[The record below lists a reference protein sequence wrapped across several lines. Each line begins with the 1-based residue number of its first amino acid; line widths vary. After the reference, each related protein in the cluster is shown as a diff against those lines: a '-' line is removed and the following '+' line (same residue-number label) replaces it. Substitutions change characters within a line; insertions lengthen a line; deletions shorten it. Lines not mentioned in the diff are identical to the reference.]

1 MPRNLTEIDRILGT
15 DPRFGSADTI
25 DARNTARF
33 RVGLRI
39 LAGRHP
45 RHATEFG
52 RVGRLPTAGLRRLLC
67 DPVLHNAFERDL
79 AVALSRPSEPST
91 LALMLRQAG
100 SAKDALGPCEGLM
113 ESHHQPWPA
122 LGPAWVWTSTL
133 PEEAHPLLTA
143 LGRRRDDVFEEM
155 GVTRRVEPDGEAL
168 AALSRGA
175 ELLAELLPH
184 TGAGALRHVALVGFA
199 EGEDEDGSVH
209 SFACGDR
216 LPSALFLSPHALT
229 DPWKAAELLFHESLH
244 LKMFDIMRTGALVSD
259 IGRMTGIPPW
269 RVVDWNLRRVYSSLH
284 VYAHMVLFFAAA
296 AAAPAEL
303 RRRYGEPPA
312 RESVGACTPG
322 SVAAAEGT
330 YATSEERTRYLACQ
344 ALHAHGDAL
353 TSDGRAMVVRL
364 LDAVAP
370 LVPGLPPTD
379 RSPEHA
385 TERVTASAPD
395 PAAVPHP
402 GGYHQRRPITVLP
415 LQDQGTLLAVA
426 PGSSRMVWLNAHAWF
441 VFSLCDGRD
450 LRALEAAYLRKAPGG
465 LSGLGGALEA
475 LLSAGLIAPT
485 GTPPPATVTV
495 PATTPTTAPA
505 AAGSRATEGA
515 AR

>member
-1 MPRNLTEIDRILGT
+1 MPRNLTEIDRNLGT

-25 DARNTARF
+25 DDRNTARF

-45 RHATEFG
+45 RHAAEFG
-52 RVGRLPTAGLRRLLC
+52 RVGRLPTADLRRLLC
-67 DPVLHNAFERDL
+67 DPVLRNAFERDL
-79 AVALSRPSEPST
+79 AVALSRPGEPST

-100 SAKDALGPCEGLM
+100 SVADGLGPCEGLM
-113 ESHHQPWPA
+113 DTHHQPWPA
-122 LGPAWVWTSTL
+122 LGPAWVWTSSL

-155 GVTRRVEPDGEAL
+155 GVSRRVEPDDQAL

-259 IGRMTGIPPW
+259 IGRMTGTPPW

-296 AAAPAEL
+296 ADAPADL
-303 RRRYGEPPA
+303 RRRFGEPPA

-379 RSPEHA
+379 RQPESPA
-385 TERVTASAPD
+385 PRSAPES
-395 PAAVPHP
+395 AVLAHP
-402 GGYHQRRPITVLP
+402 DGYQQRRPITVLP
-415 LQDQGTLLAVA
+415 IQEQGTLLAVA

-441 VFSLCDGRD
+441 VFALCDGRD
-450 LRALEAAYLRKAPGG
+450 LRAMEAAYLRKAPGG
-465 LSGLGGALEA
+465 PSGLGNALDA
-475 LLSAGLIAPT
+475 LLSAGLISPNAM
-485 GTPPPATVTV
+485 PA
-495 PATTPTTAPA
+495 TAPA
-505 AAGSRATEGA
+505 SAGSRPIEEV